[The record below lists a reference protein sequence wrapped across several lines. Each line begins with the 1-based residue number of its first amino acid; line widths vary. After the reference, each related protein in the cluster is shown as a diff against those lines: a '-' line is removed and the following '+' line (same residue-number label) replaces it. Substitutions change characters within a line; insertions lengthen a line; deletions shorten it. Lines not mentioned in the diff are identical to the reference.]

1 MVPHTATPEHLGS
14 VLSDLLQGRLS
25 HAGADVL
32 IRAALSHARG
42 YIRWLVW
49 HRNYSLVPLG
59 LTADDVAIDTIAEL
73 LSEIDGERMERLR
86 HALEDV
92 MQDSEPGG
100 TPELAFKA
108 VVLRTVRFNLA
119 RVFMEMHPVR
129 ARLLRSLRRF
139 VQASD
144 RFTRFDGIAGYWYAF
159 ADGDPLLEFPSAPLD
174 VLRALLVAPNIQSQP
189 AAAVLTSLLEALR
202 SFPSLRQAVCEEDV
216 LDLTLLQLQAD
227 QLAAAPDTREAESS
241 IDTESIMHEALAAL
255 DSLRSWVDSAY
266 VSRGKLSE
274 EEAAAMLQAAQR
286 YIGDLARSEDRGHFH
301 YLRELLPGLAHAD
314 YRARYRNIYE
324 YILRT
329 IFTSV
334 RERLQLSFEEQED
347 SVEKR
352 NFRSQ

>member
-1 MVPHTATPEHLGS
+1 MIPHTATPENLGS
-14 VLSDLLQGRLS
+14 VLSDLLKGRLS
-25 HAGADVL
+25 HAGTDAI
-32 IRAALSHARG
+32 IRVALSHARG

-59 LTADDVAIDTIAEL
+59 LSADDVAIDTIAEL

-92 MQDSEPGG
+92 MRAGEPGV
-100 TPELAFKA
+100 TLELAFKA

-139 VQASD
+139 VQTSD
-144 RFTRFDGIAGYWYAF
+144 RFKRFDGIAGYWYSFVA
-159 ADGDPLLEFPSAPLD
+159 GDPRLEFPSAPLD
-174 VLRALLVAPNIQSQP
+174 ALRAMLVAPNIQAQP
-189 AAAVLTSLLEALR
+189 AAAVLASLLEALR

-216 LDLTLLQLQAD
+216 LDLTLQLLQAD
-227 QLAAAPDTREAESS
+227 QLAAAPDNRDAEPSV
-241 IDTESIMHEALAAL
+241 DTESITHEALAAL
-255 DSLRSWVDSAY
+255 DNLRPWVDSSY

-274 EEAAAMLQAAQR
+274 KEAEAMLVAAHR
-286 YIGDLARSEDRGHFH
+286 YISDLARSEDRGHFH
-301 YLRELLPGLAHAD
+301 YLRELLPGLTHEA

-352 NFRSQ
+352 NFRAQ